1 MVDRVKLGRASKAR
15 GSGFET
21 EVANKLCAWY
31 KDKDAFYRV
40 PASGALEWSTS
51 MNVDGDVTANPKI
64 NFPYMIECKRY
75 ENWNIENLL
84 RNNLHFPAWVAQ
96 SVREG
101 HAIKRIPFLVYK
113 RNYHPIYVTAPFSR
127 TIANS
132 LDPYVVKTI
141 EYNSEEHEG
150 KESIK
155 TITFFLDD
163 MLKLS
168 KDKVY
173 SLYPTDWYKQVKK
186 AKVKKHKV
194 KDPMLVANQAL
205 KGLDL

>member
-1 MVDRVKLGRASKAR
+1 MVDRVKLGKASKAR

-101 HAIKRIPFLVYK
+101 HAIKRIPLLVYK
-113 RNYHPIYVTAPFSR
+113 SAGIR
-127 TIANS
+127 
-132 LDPYVVKTI
+132 
-141 EYNSEEHEG
+141 
-150 KESIK
+150 
-155 TITFFLDD
+155 
-163 MLKLS
+163 
-168 KDKVY
+168 
-173 SLYPTDWYKQVKK
+173 
-186 AKVKKHKV
+186 
-194 KDPMLVANQAL
+194 
-205 KGLDL
+205 

>member
-1 MVDRVKLGRASKAR
+1 M
-15 GSGFET
+15 
-21 EVANKLCAWY
+21 
-31 KDKDAFYRV
+31 
-40 PASGALEWSTS
+40 
-51 MNVDGDVTANPKI
+51 
-64 NFPYMIECKRY
+64 
-75 ENWNIENLL
+75 L

-127 TIANS
+127 TIANT

-173 SLYPTDWYKQVKK
+173 NLYSTDWYKQVKK

-205 KGLDL
+205 QGLDL